1 MTRASRA
8 ALTAAAAIGIA
19 AAGVG
24 VGAGLYATLEP
35 SGTTTT
41 VISSVGRGEPVA
53 SSSGLSVNEIYT
65 RTHQGVVDITVTSTG
80 SNSPFGGSGSQQAE
94 GSGFVY
100 DSEGHIVTNQHVV
113 GDGGTIE
120 VKFWNDAKRYPA
132 KLVGSDSSTDLAVIK
147 VDAPASLLHP
157 LSLADSSAVEVGD
170 GVVAIGSPFGL
181 ADTVTSGIVS
191 ALHRQMDA
199 PNRFTISD
207 AIQTD
212 APINHGNSG
221 GPLIDTS
228 ARVIGVNTQIQSD
241 SGGNDGVGFAIPS
254 NTVDKVVS
262 QVVAGKT
269 VQYAYLGVSV
279 STATTPPGALLAAVY
294 DGTPAG
300 EAGLETGDVI
310 VKLDGKPI
318 ESGDDLSGVIGTK
331 KPGDE
336 LEVTYVRHSK
346 ATTVTVTLGTRPS

>member
-8 ALTAAAAIGIA
+8 VLTAAAAIGIA

-24 VGAGLYATLEP
+24 AGAGLYATLD
-35 SGTTTT
+35 SSSSTTTT
-41 VISSVGRGEPVA
+41 VVSSVDGGEPVA
-53 SSSGLSVNEIYT
+53 TSMGLSVNEIYR
-65 RTHQGVVDITVTSTG
+65 RTHRGVVDITVTSGG
-80 SNSPFGGSGSQQAE
+80 SSSPFGGSGSQAE

-100 DSEGHIVTNQHVV
+100 DKEGHIVTNQHVV
-113 GDGGTIE
+113 SDGGTIE
-120 VKFWNDAKRYPA
+120 VTFWDDPKHYSAT
-132 KLVGSDSSTDLAVIK
+132 LVGSDSSTDLAVIK
-147 VDAPASLLHP
+147 VDAPASVLHP
-157 LSLADSSAVEVGD
+157 LSLGDSSAVEVGD

-191 ALHRQMDA
+191 ALHRQMDS

-207 AIQTD
+207 SIQTD

-254 NTVDKVVS
+254 NTVEKVVS
-262 QVVAGKT
+262 QVIAGKT

-279 STATTPPGALLAAVY
+279 STSTTPAGALLAAVY

-300 EAGLETGDVI
+300 DAGLEANDVI

-318 ESGDDLSGVIGTK
+318 ESGDDLSAVIGEK